1 MKFANDKIPVLRIK
15 FSKSAQQIW
24 KMLTKNDT
32 EFDFLDGV
40 DTLLEDMDE
49 DVQEAGVKLNTLI
62 MKGYDT
68 DKEEELEE
76 VEKNKINFEKCI

>member
-1 MKFANDKIPVLRIK
+1 
-15 FSKSAQQIW
+15 
-24 KMLTKNDT
+24 MLTKNDT

-76 VEKNKINFEKCI
+76 VEKCKINFEKCI